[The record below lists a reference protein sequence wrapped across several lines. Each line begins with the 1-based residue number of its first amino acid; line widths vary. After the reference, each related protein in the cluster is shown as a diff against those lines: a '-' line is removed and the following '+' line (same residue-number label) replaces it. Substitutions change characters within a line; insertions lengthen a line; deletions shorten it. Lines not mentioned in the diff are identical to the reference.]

1 MAKECPVCRLIN
13 PDIAQRCDCG
23 YDFASQRIAKS
34 YAKPNDPEIA
44 AERGMTVADV
54 GVRNLKRNAPRM
66 IAAAILLVFGLVLAA
81 SNPRSWRMAAYG
93 LAGVLSAGAL
103 MAQAIGQY
111 RRGRRMSKRG

>member
-23 YDFASQRIAKS
+23 YDFASKRIAPS
-34 YAKPNDPEIA
+34 YARPNDPEVA

-54 GVRNLKRNAPRM
+54 GVRNLKKAAPRL
-66 IAAAILLVFGLVLAA
+66 IAATILLVVGVAVAA
-81 SNPRSWRMAAYG
+81 SDPKSWHAAAYG
-93 LAGVLSAGAL
+93 LAGVLSAGGL

-111 RRGRRMSKRG
+111 RRGRKISKT